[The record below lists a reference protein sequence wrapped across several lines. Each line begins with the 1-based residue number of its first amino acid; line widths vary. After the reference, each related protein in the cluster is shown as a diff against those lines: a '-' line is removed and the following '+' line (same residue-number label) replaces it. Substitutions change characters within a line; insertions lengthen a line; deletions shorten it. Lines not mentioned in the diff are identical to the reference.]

1 MERKT
6 AVEVD
11 MTYSQSPPLAEDEWL
26 AEPAAP
32 EPALRHPD
40 AHPER
45 RIVTGPQA
53 TAHAPPSF
61 GRKGLRRAVDRPSLG
76 RRILRN
82 SAWFLIAVSIGVG
95 GTIAAQTDAARQV
108 LATQAPTLA
117 ALLSVAPVKSFGV
130 AAPTPQIGPLA
141 SPLASDL
148 DALRRSV
155 ELLAAKQDQMVQ
167 NMAQNVAM
175 LQAVEQDIRQKL
187 SYTPPSQPQQ
197 VVVSPQPKPP
207 QVRGAQ
213 PASVPRPAPGAPAPV
228 PSR

>member
-1 MERKT
+1 MERKS

-11 MTYSQSPPLAEDEWL
+11 MSYSQSPPLAEDEWR
-26 AEPAAP
+26 AEPVAP

-40 AHPER
+40 THPER

-53 TAHAPPSF
+53 AAHAPPSF
-61 GRKGLRRAVDRPSLG
+61 GRRGLQGAVDRPPRG
-76 RRILRN
+76 RRIFRN
-82 SAWFLIAVSIGVG
+82 FAWFLIAVSIGVG

-117 ALLSVAPVKSFGV
+117 ALLSVAPAKSFGV
-130 AAPTPQIGPLA
+130 AAPAPQIGPLA
-141 SPLASDL
+141 SASDL
-148 DALRRSV
+148 DALRRIV
-155 ELLAAKQDQMVQ
+155 EQLAAKQDQ
-167 NMAQNVAM
+167 MAQNVAM
-175 LQAVEQDIRQKL
+175 LQALEQDIRQKM

-207 QVRGAQ
+207 QVRVAQ
-213 PASVPRPAPGAPAPV
+213 PAPVPRPAPGAPAPV